1 MIPYSTYRT
10 SSCDWIDRIPANW
23 RAQRIKSIFGLRDER
38 NFKPLNEVNLISLY
52 TGLGVRQHKDI
63 EHTTGNKARNADGY
77 KVVYPDDIVVNILL
91 CWMGAIGRSDYHGVT
106 SPAYDIY
113 KPKTTEI
120 NTQYYNYLMRTPMF
134 AQQCYKVGKGIMAMR
149 WRTYSPQFSNI
160 VIPVPLREE
169 QDQIVRFL
177 DWKVSGINRLISNYR
192 HQIALLDEMKQRRI
206 DEAVIK
212 GMRKSTIVHN
222 DDIRWDIDYPEHW
235 QIQRIRESFT
245 FRKGLS
251 ITKANLEE
259 TGIAVISYGQVH
271 SKKNSGVALN
281 GDLIRYV
288 NESYL
293 TTNQS
298 CLVEKGDFIFADT
311 SEDVTGCGN
320 CAYIDWDDTI
330 FAGYHS
336 IIAHPDGS
344 INSKYLAYLFNSS
357 TWRYQIRKKVNGVK
371 VYSITQK
378 MLKDTFILIPPID
391 EQEEIIRYLDEVYAK
406 IDVTIKKMEAKI
418 ANLQDL
424 RICLI
429 ADTVTGKIDVR
440 GIEIPEYEFVDEDA
454 DADNEDD
461 GEEDTEEQED

>member
-134 AQQCYKVGKGIMAMR
+134 AQQCYRVGKGIMAMR

-160 VIPVPLREE
+160 VIPVPPRSE

-177 DWKVSGINRLISNYR
+177 DWKVSSINKLINIQKKQVRVIEELKEKVVCEALLHGIDAGISYKDSGIAWIESIPAQWKVIKIKWLFGEADERNTDEDAELLTFSKKRGLIPFSEASDKMPSASDLSNYKLLHIGQLLENRMQAWHGMFICADREGCVSPDYSVFSASKEREVNVKFYEYAFRSHIWVEQFAIASRGVGSGFNRLYTPQFGAIYTVYPEINEQNRIVEYLDIKIAQLNALIE
-192 HQIALLDEMKQRRI
+192 QIEER
-206 DEAVIK
+206 IK
-212 GMRKSTIVHN
+212 G
-222 DDIRWDIDYPEHW
+222 
-235 QIQRIRESFT
+235 
-245 FRKGLS
+245 
-251 ITKANLEE
+251 LEE
-259 TGIAVISYGQVH
+259 LKTTLIS
-271 SKKNSGVALN
+271 
-281 GDLIRYV
+281 
-288 NESYL
+288 
-293 TTNQS
+293 
-298 CLVEKGDFIFADT
+298 
-311 SEDVTGCGN
+311 DV
-320 CAYIDWDDTI
+320 
-330 FAGYHS
+330 
-336 IIAHPDGS
+336 
-344 INSKYLAYLFNSS
+344 
-357 TWRYQIRKKVNGVK
+357 
-371 VYSITQK
+371 
-378 MLKDTFILIPPID
+378 
-391 EQEEIIRYLDEVYAK
+391 
-406 IDVTIKKMEAKI
+406 
-418 ANLQDL
+418 
-424 RICLI
+424 
-429 ADTVTGKIDVR
+429 VTGKIDVR
-440 GIEIPEYEFVDEDA
+440 SIEIPEYKFVDEDT

-461 GEEDTEEQED
+461 SEEKTDEQED

>member
-160 VIPVPLREE
+160 VIPVPPRDE

-177 DWKVSGINRLISNYR
+177 DWKVSSINKLISNYR
-192 HQIALLDEMKQRRI
+192 HQIVLLEEMKQRKI
-206 DEAVIK
+206 DEAVVK
-212 GMRKSTIVHN
+212 GIVEPEMDLLSVILSNFN
-222 DDIRWDIDYPEHW
+222 DM
-235 QIQRIRESFT
+235 F
-245 FRKGLS
+245 
-251 ITKANLEE
+251 
-259 TGIAVISYGQVH
+259 
-271 SKKNSGVALN
+271 
-281 GDLIRYV
+281 
-288 NESYL
+288 
-293 TTNQS
+293 
-298 CLVEKGDFIFADT
+298 
-311 SEDVTGCGN
+311 GN
-320 CAYIDWDDTI
+320 
-330 FAGYHS
+330 
-336 IIAHPDGS
+336 
-344 INSKYLAYLFNSS
+344 INWN
-357 TWRYQIRKKVNGVK
+357 
-371 VYSITQK
+371 
-378 MLKDTFILIPPID
+378 
-391 EQEEIIRYLDEVYAK
+391 
-406 IDVTIKKMEAKI
+406 
-418 ANLQDL
+418 
-424 RICLI
+424 
-429 ADTVTGKIDVR
+429 
-440 GIEIPEYEFVDEDA
+440 
-454 DADNEDD
+454 DADNVRRQILEIPAMVSKDEKYQNAMRNSDEQSARLESERALQQVIFSIMADNMELFKQFQDNPSFKKWLSDLVFNLTYNKD
-461 GEEDTEEQED
+461 GKPYENPDAASTE

>member
-160 VIPVPLREE
+160 VIPVPPRDE

-177 DWKVSGINRLISNYR
+177 DWKVSSINKLINIKHKEISELNESLNTKLRDVLLSVPNVKEVPLKRICSVPMTDGPHETPTFVDSGIPFVSAEASHDGRI
-192 HQIALLDEMKQRRI
+192 HLDECRGFITREQHEVYCQKVRPHKNDIFIVKSGSTTGKTVMVDF
-206 DEAVIK
+206 DE
-212 GMRKSTIVHN
+212 
-222 DDIRWDIDYPEHW
+222 E
-235 QIQRIRESFT
+235 F
-245 FRKGLS
+245 S
-251 ITKANLEE
+251 IWSPLALVRCNNL
-259 TGIAVISYGQVH
+259 AMP
-271 SKKNSGVALN
+271 
-281 GDLIRYV
+281 RYV
-288 NESYL
+288 FFYCTSVMFQKQVRDNWSFGTQPNIGMGVLENLRLPLPEIEEQRAIVDTLDAYWSKVL
-293 TTNQS
+293 QVKCNLKKQIEEFQS
-298 CLVEKGDFIFADT
+298 LKT
-311 SEDVTGCGN
+311 R
-320 CAYIDWDDTI
+320 
-330 FAGYHS
+330 
-336 IIAHPDGS
+336 IIAD
-344 INSKYLAYLFNSS
+344 A
-357 TWRYQIRKKVNGVK
+357 
-371 VYSITQK
+371 
-378 MLKDTFILIPPID
+378 
-391 EQEEIIRYLDEVYAK
+391 
-406 IDVTIKKMEAKI
+406 
-418 ANLQDL
+418 
-424 RICLI
+424 
-429 ADTVTGKIDVR
+429 VTGKINVR

-454 DADNEDD
+454 DADNEGD
-461 GEEDTEEQED
+461 GEGDTEEQED